1 MTESKALRVLIVDDH
16 ALVRQ
21 GIVDF
26 IYSYDWMEP
35 IGEAQNGAEA
45 VAYCETHEVDVV
57 LMDLVMPVMDG
68 TEATRRIMALAKPIK
83 IIILTSFHEQD
94 MVQQAMKAG
103 ASGYLL
109 KNVSAVELAAA
120 IRVANDGRTTLAP
133 EASEALVKAIRQE
146 PDVGFDLTERE
157 TETLALL
164 VAGLS
169 NQEIAEKLF
178 ISTRTV
184 KYHLT
189 NIFTKLGA
197 KNRVEVVTIALDHGL
212 VDR

>member
-120 IRVANDGRTTLAP
+120 IRAANDGRTTLAP